1 MHQTTREAS
10 STETSSNFPHKM
22 PLYEDLLQKLHDFLT
37 TTVVFS
43 SFPLSLLLIGLEALI
58 DHHFSCPC
66 NSILN
71 KLLTAFMFIGPAL
84 FSFFLMF
91 LYLRPFRHGWFHCPE
106 EENVDTPQNWPKALI
121 SCLIPP
127 GMWIFLLLLDG
138 EYFACARTDW
148 QGVYIFDEEFN
159 RSWCKPLNNNTVY
172 FPRFISSINFSQVNI
187 IYYKSLSFYN
197 FSVT

>member
-1 MHQTTREAS
+1 
-10 STETSSNFPHKM
+10 M
-22 PLYEDLLQKLHDFLT
+22 PLPFLKKLHEFLT
-37 TTVVFS
+37 TSVVFS

-58 DHHFSCPC
+58 DHHFTCPC
-66 NSILN
+66 VPLYN
-71 KLLTAFMFIGPAL
+71 KLLTAFMVIGPAL
-84 FSFFLMF
+84 FCFFLIF

-106 EENVDTPQNWPKALI
+106 GVNVDTQQNWLKALI

-138 EYFACARTDW
+138 EYFVCAQTDW
-148 QGVYIFDEEFN
+148 EGVYIFDKELN
-159 RSWCKPLNNNTVY
+159 MPWCKPLNGHTNLTECRHN
-172 FPRFISSINFSQVNI
+172 FILNIHLSQVNI